1 MRLFILFLVVIALT
15 KCQSN
20 QNDAVET
27 NAIQENKTISLIKE
41 LLPNKRDKFPF
52 ETKADELDYDSTLAL
67 LASQKTTLKNALSQ
81 SQISI
86 DSVGQYFC
94 HTLVNDIIPYWYG
107 TTWDF
112 NGHTDRPNEGLIA
125 CGYFVSTTLRH
136 FDLKVNRFKLAQQA
150 SLNILKSLACD
161 TKIYSYSNPDKT
173 KMLEELKS
181 SLEEGIYVVGLSNHV
196 GFLYLKENEIYF
208 LHSTFLTPGEVI
220 AEIAEKSDAFM
231 WSDVY
236 YIGSVSNNPTLLKKW
251 LNGEQIEIAG
261 A

>member
-1 MRLFILFLVVIALT
+1 MRLFILFLVVTALT

-20 QNDAVET
+20 QNDAVDT
-27 NAIQENKTISLIKE
+27 NAIQERKTISFIKE
-41 LLPNKRDKFPF
+41 LLPDKKDKFPF
-52 ETKADELDYDSTLAL
+52 ETNAGKLHYDSTLTL
-67 LASQKTTLKNALSQ
+67 IASQKIAHNNAFNQ

-94 HTLVNDIIPYWYG
+94 HALVNEIIPYWYG

-112 NGHTDRPNEGLIA
+112 NGHTDRPNEGVIA

-136 FDLKVNRFKLAQQA
+136 FDVKVNRFKLAQQA
-150 SLNILKSLACD
+150 SLNIVKSLACD
-161 TKIYSYSNPDKT
+161 TKIYSYSNPDKI

-181 SLEEGIYVVGLSNHV
+181 NLEEGLYVVGLSNHV
-196 GFLYLKENEIYF
+196 GFLFLKDREVYF
-208 LHSTFLTPGEVI
+208 LHSTFLTPGAVI
-220 AEIAEKSDAFM
+220 AELAEKSDAFM

-236 YIGSVSNNPTLLKKW
+236 YIGSVSNNPSLMKKW
-251 LNGEQIEIAG
+251 LNGEQLAIIG